1 VDELTRII
9 GVLFLLLAALIFGSF
24 MMIFLDLNGSLMSF
38 AGKVPRDTL
47 SISTRI
53 ALSVYQDESMA
64 ASDEI
69 DVDQLMIMVNSM
81 GRYYGVATLVC
92 AGYGVFLLLSGRK
105 ESTMEGG
112 S

>member
-1 VDELTRII
+1 
-9 GVLFLLLAALIFGSF
+9 
-24 MMIFLDLNGSLMSF
+24 
-38 AGKVPRDTL
+38 
-47 SISTRI
+47 
-53 ALSVYQDESMA
+53 MA